1 MPALVEI
8 NGLKK
13 YFPIKSV
20 GFFAKTQGYVRA
32 VENVSFSIAPGET
45 VGIVGES
52 GCGKS
57 TTGRLLL
64 RLIEPTAGEVI
75 FQGQNLSLLNQT
87 QLRKMRRHM
96 QIVFQDPF
104 ASLNPRMTVGAI
116 LEEPLRVHGIGSAGE
131 RRDTISQLLAVVG
144 LNAQHAAYF
153 PHEFSGG
160 QRQRIAIARALITRP
175 QLVIADEPVS
185 ALDVSIQAQILN
197 LMKELQEQ
205 LQLTY
210 LFISHDLS
218 VVRHVSDKVG
228 VMYLGR
234 LVEFAAKADIFR
246 DPLHPYTQALL
257 SAIPNMNRQR
267 KKERIILQG
276 DIPNPANPPAGCA
289 FHTRCRQCRDIC
301 REQLPEWKTVSPGRQ
316 VACHLYE

>member
-1 MPALVEI
+1 MAALIAV

-13 YFPIKSV
+13 YFPIKSIGV
-20 GFFAKTQGYVRA
+20 FAKTQGYVRA
-32 VENVSFSIAPGET
+32 VENVSFTIDEGET

-75 FQGQNLSLLNQT
+75 FQGKNLSALNHSE
-87 QLRKMRRHM
+87 LRQMRRHM
-96 QIVFQDPF
+96 QLVFQDPF
-104 ASLNPRMTVGAI
+104 ASLNPRMTIGAI
-116 LEEPLRVHGIGSAGE
+116 LEEPLTIHHIGSGSE
-131 RRDTISQLLAVVG
+131 RREHIARLLTMVG
-144 LNAQHAAYF
+144 LNPQHAAYY

-175 QLVIADEPVS
+175 KLVVADEPVS

-197 LMKELQEQ
+197 LMTELQEK

-234 LVEFAAKADIFR
+234 LVEFAAKADIFSQ
-246 DPLHPYTQALL
+246 PLHPYTQALL
-257 SAIPNMNRQR
+257 SASPSMDRQ
-267 KKERIILQG
+267 KKKKRIILHG
-276 DIPNPANPPAGCA
+276 DIPSPANPPAGCA
-289 FHTRCRQCRDIC
+289 FHTRCRQCLDIC
-301 REQLPEWKTVSPGRQ
+301 RRQLPPWKEVEPGRQ
-316 VACHLYE
+316 VACHLY

>member
-1 MPALVEI
+1 MSTLVEI

-20 GFFAKTQGYVRA
+20 GVFAKTQGYVRA
-32 VENVSFSIAPGET
+32 VEDVSFCIQDGET

-64 RLIEPTAGEVI
+64 RLIEPTAGEVT
-75 FQGQNLSLLNQT
+75 FQGQKLS
-87 QLRKMRRHM
+87 QLSSTGLRQIRRHM
-96 QIVFQDPF
+96 QLIFQDPF
-104 ASLNPRMTVGAI
+104 ASLNPRMTVGSI
-116 LEEPLRVHGIGSAGE
+116 LEEPLKIHNMGSADE
-131 RRDTISQLLAVVG
+131 RRDAISRLLPIVG
-144 LNAQHAAYF
+144 LNEQHAAYY

-160 QRQRIAIARALITRP
+160 QRQRVAIARALITKP
-175 QLVIADEPVS
+175 KLVIADEPVS

-205 LQLTY
+205 FQLTY

-234 LVEFAAKADIFR
+234 LVEFAAKADLFAQ
-246 DPLHPYTQALL
+246 PLHPYTQALL
-257 SAIPNMNRQR
+257 SAIPNMDRQN

-276 DIPNPANPPAGCA
+276 DIPSPANPPSGCA
-289 FHTRCRQCRDIC
+289 FHTRCRECRDIC
-301 REQLPEWKTVSPGRQ
+301 RQELPIWKTVSPGRQ
-316 VACHLYE
+316 IACHLF